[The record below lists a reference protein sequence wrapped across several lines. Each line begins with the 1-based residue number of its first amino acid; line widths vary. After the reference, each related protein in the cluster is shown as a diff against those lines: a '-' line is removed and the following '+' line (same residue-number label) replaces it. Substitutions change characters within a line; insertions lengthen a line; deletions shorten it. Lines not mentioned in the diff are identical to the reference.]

1 MSGNARCTV
10 ALSDDDFTH
19 NGVTYEI
26 VEVRLVAGSHGGQ
39 LAIILNKN
47 APSSFSN
54 HKLRVDGS
62 DFAITTVVGVQITAL
77 NTGLNW
83 SVGATVSL
91 SLVQPAPTPTGL
103 SIEATP
109 ACGTTV
115 TDLSVEPRTV
125 RVGTPGDTQYR
136 VLADTNG
143 AWRDALPIAASG
155 RSSTSHHG
163 SLDALWRAYPGFSG
177 FQFRLTNDTSVT
189 AVCTWD
195 FGGGAIRP
203 TVDMSAPDS
212 VPEGSPVTVTLALPN
227 ALSHDVVIPLTI
239 RTRVSDRGDVGTL
252 SSIRIRAG
260 ETSGTGTIRTARDA
274 DTFDETFTV
283 ALDVANLP
291 PSVQAGF
298 LTSQDVTISEI
309 QRVSLEVS
317 PTKVTEG
324 SPVTVTVSLT
334 GPLPHDVDISLD
346 LNPISSETAPPP
358 DHGTLPS
365 IRIRA
370 GATRG
375 TGTITT
381 ARDADTDDEQ
391 FWLGVATWNL
401 PALGLT
407 TGGTTE
413 AVVTITDETARLR
426 DLQLNPGN

>member
-1 MSGNARCTV
+1 M
-10 ALSDDDFTH
+10 
-19 NGVTYEI
+19 
-26 VEVRLVAGSHGGQ
+26 
-39 LAIILNKN
+39 AIISDAGNLDVTFDKAIPQSLRTATLNVGSL
-47 APSSFSN
+47 AVTLGSATFSN
-54 HKLRVDGS
+54 S
-62 DFAITTVVGVQITAL
+62 DKSISWSGDAATYPRLTL
-77 NTGLNW
+77 NTQL
-83 SVGATVSL
+83 SVSL
-91 SLVQPAPTPTGL
+91 VLPATTPPPTPTGL

-109 ACGTTV
+109 ACGATV

-136 VLADTNG
+136 VLADTDG
-143 AWRDALPIAASG
+143 AWRDALPITASG

-163 SLDALWRAYPGFSG
+163 SLDALWRAYPGFIG
-177 FQFRLTNDTSVT
+177 FEFRLTNDTSVT
-189 AVCTWD
+189 ATCVWR
-195 FGGGAIRP
+195 FGSGTSRP
-203 TVDMSAPDS
+203 SVFLLAPDS
-212 VPEGSPVTVTLALPN
+212 VPEGSPVTVEVVLSD

-252 SSIRIRAG
+252 SSIRVRAG

-274 DTFDETFTV
+274 DTFDESFTV
-283 ALDVANLP
+283 ALDVDNLP
-291 PSVQAGF
+291 PSVQSGGV
-298 LTSQDVTISEI
+298 TSQDVTIDET

-391 FWLGVATWNL
+391 FWLGVATSNL

-426 DLQLNPGN
+426 NLQLNPGN